1 MQQSSLQNYLQVLK
15 RQAWVIVLVPVLAGS
30 LAWFLSSRQTPV
42 YRASMSIFVAQAGG
56 GFQPILGSQSLS
68 QTMSNLL
75 ESDIVARQAIKD
87 LNLNTTPDK
96 LTKKLK
102 VSFKPDSSVLD
113 VSYDST
119 DKALAVAVLG
129 RIANAYTRLVD
140 EKLGVQTSGAQT
152 GRQPLSIIVAKVF
165 DPPHLQKARVSPK
178 PAKNLVFGIALG
190 LVLGII
196 LGVARENLDE
206 RIRGRRDAEEW
217 FGASVI
223 GALPK
228 AANGNPPSAITG
240 ERNRGHE
247 ALMESLYA
255 FRANVEFSQA
265 GISGPNVLITSA
277 GEGEGKTTVV
287 AHMAVALALAGK
299 DIICVEADFRRPK
312 LHRYLGLEAG
322 TPGIVDVIDGDLE
335 LEDALQPVELTV
347 SPWVNGP
354 GTWRERNRTDL
365 GRSVGATL
373 GVGSRGTLRV
383 LTMGHAPEDPATF
396 LATDAVNDV
405 FTSLA
410 ASADYV
416 LVDAPPLPIADV
428 YPLVHQSDSVLVVA
442 RQGWTKR
449 EMALAVRETLEGLGA
464 VTVAVVLTDSNTAIG
479 YG

>member
-1 MQQSSLQNYLQVLK
+1 MQQSPLQNYLQLLR

-30 LAWFLSSRQTPV
+30 MAWFLTSRQTPV

-75 ESDIVARQAIKD
+75 ESDIVAQQAIRD
-87 LNLNTTPDK
+87 LKLDTTPDK
-96 LTKKLK
+96 LKKKLK

-119 DKALAVAVLG
+119 SKVLAVAVLQ

-140 EKLGVQTSGAQT
+140 EKLGVQTSGSART
-152 GRQPLSIIVAKVF
+152 RQPLSIIVAKVF
-165 DPPHLQKARVSPK
+165 DPPHLQKERVSPK
-178 PAKNLVFGIALG
+178 PVKNLAFGIGLG

-196 LGVARENLDE
+196 LAVARESLDE

-217 FGASVI
+217 FGAPVI
-223 GALPK
+223 GALPRGT
-228 AANGNPPSAITG
+228 NGNPPAITG
-240 ERNRGHE
+240 ERKRGHD

-255 FRANVEFSQA
+255 LRANVEFSQD
-265 GISGPNVLITSA
+265 GISGPKVLITSA
-277 GEGEGKTTVV
+277 GESEGKTTVV

-299 DIICVEADFRRPK
+299 DVVCVEADFRRPK
-312 LHRYLGLEAG
+312 LHQYLGLKAG
-322 TPGIVDVIDGDLE
+322 TPGLVDVIDGDLE
-335 LEDALQPVELTV
+335 LEAALQPVRLMIG
-347 SPWVNGP
+347 PWVNGP
-354 GTWRERNRTDL
+354 GTGPDGNRKDL
-365 GRSVGATL
+365 RRTGGATL

-383 LTMGHAPEDPATF
+383 VTMGRVPEDPATF
-396 LATDAVNDV
+396 LATDALKNVLA
-405 FTSLA
+405 SLA
-410 ASADYV
+410 TSADYV

-428 YPLVHQSDSVLVVA
+428 YPLVQQSDNVLVVA

-449 EMALAVRETLEGLGA
+449 EMAFAVRETLEGLGA
-464 VTVAVVLTDSNTAIG
+464 VKVSVVLTDSNTTVSY